1 MKKAEGDRSKTII
14 RVIGYTFISI
24 FACCCLLPLVL
35 ILSASFSEETQ
46 VARNG
51 FSILP
56 QGISVE
62 AYKTL
67 FGNGSA
73 LIDSYLLTIMLTA
86 AGSLI
91 GLFLISLTGYVLS
104 RQDFRYRNKISF
116 YIYFTTLFSGG
127 LVPFYLLITQFLH
140 LRNNYL
146 AILLPSLMT
155 PWYIILM
162 KNFMKGIPV
171 SISESAQIDGASD
184 FTIYRKLI
192 LPLAKPGLAT
202 VGLFLAIGYWNEW
215 YNSMLF
221 LSTGQTQPLQLFLY
235 SAINKQNFIRS
246 AASNIT
252 YTQRMPLETMKMAIA
267 VVSTVPIIC
276 LYPFVQKY
284 FIAGITIGAVKE

>member
-1 MKKAEGDRSKTII
+1 MKRKEGDRSKMII
-14 RVIGYTFISI
+14 QTAGYIFITI
-24 FACCCLLPLVL
+24 FACCCLLPLIL
-35 ILSASFSEETQ
+35 ILSASLSEEAE
-46 VARNG
+46 VARHG

-56 QGISVE
+56 QGFSIE

-67 FGNGSA
+67 FSNGSA
-73 LIDSYLLTIMLTA
+73 LINSYLLTIILTV
-86 AGSLI
+86 AGSLT

-104 RQDFRYRNKISF
+104 RQDFRYRNIISF

-127 LVPFYLLITQFLH
+127 LVPFYLLITQLLH

-162 KNFMKGIPV
+162 KNFMKGIPA

-184 FTIYRKLI
+184 FVIYRKLI
-192 LPLAKPGLAT
+192 LPLSKPGLAT

-252 YTQRMPLETMKMAIA
+252 YTPRMPLENMKMAIA

>member
-1 MKKAEGDRSKTII
+1 MKKAEGDWSKII
-14 RVIGYTFISI
+14 IQIVGYVFITA
-24 FACCCLLPLVL
+24 FACCCLLPLIL
-35 ILSASFSEETQ
+35 IFSASFSEEAL
-46 VARNG
+46 VAKNG

-56 QGISVE
+56 QGFSLE

-67 FGNGSA
+67 FSSGTA
-73 LIDSYLLTIMLTA
+73 LLESYLLTIGLTVT
-86 AGSLI
+86 GCFLGI
-91 GLFLISLTGYVLS
+91 FLISMTGYVLS
-104 RQDFRYRNKISF
+104 RHDFKYRNVISF
-116 YIYFTTLFSGG
+116 YIYFTSLFSGG
-127 LVPFYLLITQFLH
+127 LVPFYLLITQVLN

-184 FTIYRKLI
+184 FKIYWKLI
-192 LPLAKPGLAT
+192 LPLSKPGLAT
-202 VGLFLAIGYWNEW
+202 VGLFLSIGYWNEW

-221 LSTGQTQPLQLFLY
+221 LNTGQTQPLQLFLY

-252 YTQRMPLETMKMAIA
+252 YTERLPLETMKMAIA
-267 VVSTVPIIC
+267 VVATVPIIC